1 MRGSEEEIQAV
12 VGKLIDEIADDLDFD
27 LDGPIS
33 AQTRLVKD
41 LGLASVDFIQLIVA
55 IEQHF
60 GRKMKFHDLLMPDG
74 AYVSDLTVGELV
86 TFVDSKLKAPEPA
99 PDAAKPAAVPTSVST
114 VSVPVIDPPTAPAFR
129 TKPPTII
136 SPSHPAPTHL
146 P

>member
-1 MRGSEEEIQAV
+1 MSGSEEEIQAV

-60 GRKMKFHDLLMPDG
+60 RRKMKFHDLLMPDG
-74 AYVSDLTVGELV
+74 TYVSDLTVGELV
-86 TFVDSKLKAPEPA
+86 AFVDCKAEGAGARPGG
-99 PDAAKPAAVPTSVST
+99 S
-114 VSVPVIDPPTAPAFR
+114 
-129 TKPPTII
+129 
-136 SPSHPAPTHL
+136 
-146 P
+146 